1 MILGCTAGARSVHGG
16 CTGMVGLEI
25 IILGVLMVI
34 SILSTIA
41 LGLWL
46 RIELANMLE
55 LLDERLAMALKST
68 IDRLMDGGI
77 GDFEPPN
84 PIQGAIAQLIQGMAA
99 QKMNTIDAVVTQRA
113 PDGKFE

>member
-1 MILGCTAGARSVHGG
+1 
-16 CTGMVGLEI
+16 MVSPEI
-25 IILGVLMVI
+25 IILGVLSVLTLL
-34 SILSTIA
+34 SIVVLA
-41 LGLWL
+41 LWL

-55 LLDERLAMALKST
+55 LLDERLALALKST
-68 IDRLMDGGI
+68 IDRLLDGGI

-113 PDGKFE
+113 PDGKFQSTIDEFQ

>member
-1 MILGCTAGARSVHGG
+1 
-16 CTGMVGLEI
+16 MVATELL
-25 IILGVLMVI
+25 ILGVLNVLCLLSIVI
-34 SILSTIA
+34 

-55 LLDERLAMALKST
+55 LLDERLALALKGT
-68 IDRLMDGGI
+68 IDRMLEGGM

-84 PIQGAIAQLIQGMAA
+84 PIQGAIAQLIQGIAA

-113 PDGKFE
+113 PDGKFQSTIDEFQ

>member
-1 MILGCTAGARSVHGG
+1 
-16 CTGMVGLEI
+16 MVAAELL
-25 IILGVLMVI
+25 ILGVLNVI
-34 SILSTIA
+34 CLLSIVS

-84 PIQGAIAQLIQGMAA
+84 PIQAALAQLIQGMAA